1 MINEIECKSILNRSR
16 IPGIDYSINPYTGC
30 QHGCIYCY
38 ARFMTRYTK
47 HQMEWGRFCDV
58 KINALDVLKKQISKS
73 RKGLVSLSTVT
84 DPYQSVEKKYELTRN
99 ILIELAANGFP
110 VSILTKSPLVLR
122 DIDILKRFDSSECE
136 VGFSIATVEETIR
149 KHFEPGAP
157 AISRRIESLH
167 ELHRNGIRTWLFIAP
182 VLPHLTKRSLHELLD
197 RIKDA
202 VNYILV
208 DTLNIKCGNW
218 KGISTVLRADYPT
231 LSSKWNDILFSHQKK
246 EAYYEDVYGLIAE
259 FCRAHALEVK
269 CC

>member
-1 MINEIECKSILNRSR
+1 MECR
-16 IPGIDYSINPYTGC
+16 IVTWS
-30 QHGCIYCY
+30 
-38 ARFMTRYTK
+38 
-47 HQMEWGRFCDV
+47 
-58 KINALDVLKKQISKS
+58 
-73 RKGLVSLSTVT
+73 SL
-84 DPYQSVEKKYELTRN
+84 
-99 ILIELAANGFP
+99 
-110 VSILTKSPLVLR
+110 
-122 DIDILKRFDSSECE
+122 
-136 VGFSIATVEETIR
+136 EETIR

-157 AISRRIESLH
+157 PISRRLESLH

-269 CC
+269 CCWVRRDDNLDPPPPKKSVFTQNRFEIYPIQYYIMPTHINLTKVAFRMSSNRTVFPMMGRMTSGRFHSCKGKK